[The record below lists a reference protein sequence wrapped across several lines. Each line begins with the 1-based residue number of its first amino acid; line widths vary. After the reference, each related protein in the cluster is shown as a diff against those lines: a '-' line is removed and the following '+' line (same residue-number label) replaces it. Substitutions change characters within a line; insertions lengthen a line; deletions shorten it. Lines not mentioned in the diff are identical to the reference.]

1 MIAEGPDPV
10 QGPGPSRYR
19 DVFVGER
26 HVRKMLRRMG
36 GGEPVQATTGLGTTK
51 GLARLAFYAEQFGYE
66 YVSAQQL
73 DKKYAIRVVP
83 ARSSAARAR
92 AAENWVR
99 YPGAAQGGALPPL
112 DDHAVAV
119 LNARIGFE
127 LATRFTEKQ
136 MFGLTAFGF
145 TGLAIGPWIKF
156 GLLVGGTL
164 WATLMALIPVLL
176 VANRRYRA
184 RNAALL
190 EGAGFT
196 AVTDPDGRPRYL
208 PPVGRAD

>member
-1 MIAEGPDPV
+1 MGK
-10 QGPGPSRYR
+10 
-19 DVFVGER
+19 R
-26 HVRKMLRRMG
+26 HIRKMLRRMG
-36 GGEPVQATTGLGTTK
+36 SGEPVQATTGLGTTK

-66 YVSAQQL
+66 YASTCQL
-73 DKKYAIRVVP
+73 DKKYVIRIVP
-83 ARSSAARAR
+83 AHGPAARAR

-112 DDHAVAV
+112 DDDAVAV
-119 LNARIGFE
+119 LNARISFE

-136 MFGLTAFGF
+136 MFGITALGF
-145 TGLAIGPWIKF
+145 TGLAIGPGIKL
-156 GLLVGGTL
+156 GLIVGGVV
-164 WATLMALIPVLL
+164 WAALMALVPLLL

-184 RNAALL
+184 KNAARL

-208 PPVGRAD
+208 PPAADRLD